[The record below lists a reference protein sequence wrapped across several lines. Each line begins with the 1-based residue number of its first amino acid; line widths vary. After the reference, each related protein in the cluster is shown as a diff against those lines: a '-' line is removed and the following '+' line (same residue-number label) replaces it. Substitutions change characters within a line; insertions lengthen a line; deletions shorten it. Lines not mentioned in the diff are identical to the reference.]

1 MAANGNK
8 PQGLRVNVRRP
19 SELRAWAK
27 YWGCSQRDIREAVK
41 VSGVMVVDV
50 QDWLRLNVA
59 R

>member
-19 SELRAWAK
+19 AELRAWAK

-41 VSGVMVVDV
+41 VSGIMVVDV